1 MDLKD
6 LINKSIDSK
15 TKPLGSL
22 GMIENIARKI
32 CLIQNSISPILTNPK
47 IVIFAGDH
55 GIANSGVSNYPQ
67 EVTHQM
73 VKNFLNGG
81 AAINVFS
88 RTFSIELLIV
98 DSGVNHKFYD
108 TENLINKKIGYGTK
122 NFINEKAMNKIQLHN
137 CFKSGE
143 DIIHEILSTGTNV
156 IGFGEMGIG
165 NTSSATMIMSY
176 LLNLPIE
183 KCVGIGT
190 GLDTKQLKNKTNLLE
205 QAKEFHGK
213 IEDTHEILQT
223 FAGFEI
229 VQMCSAMLESY
240 KNNMIIL
247 VDGFI
252 GSCAYL
258 AASKINP
265 KIIDNTFFSH
275 KSSENGHQFL
285 LDEIDEIP
293 ILNLEMRLGEGTGCA
308 LAYPIIQN
316 SVNFMNQMAT
326 FENANISSKSN
337 D

>member
-1 MDLKD
+1 M
-6 LINKSIDSK
+6 
-15 TKPLGSL
+15 
-22 GMIENIARKI
+22 
-32 CLIQNSISPILTNPK
+32 
-47 IVIFAGDH
+47 
-55 GIANSGVSNYPQ
+55 
-67 EVTHQM
+67 
-73 VKNFLNGG
+73 
-81 AAINVFS
+81 
-88 RTFSIELLIV
+88 
-98 DSGVNHKFYD
+98 
-108 TENLINKKIGYGTK
+108 
-122 NFINEKAMNKIQLHN
+122 
-137 CFKSGE
+137 
-143 DIIHEILSTGTNV
+143 
-156 IGFGEMGIG
+156 
-165 NTSSATMIMSY
+165 
-176 LLNLPIE
+176 
-183 KCVGIGT
+183 
-190 GLDTKQLKNKTNLLE
+190 LE

-252 GSCAYL
+252 GTCAYL

-326 FENANISSKSN
+326 FENANISSNSN